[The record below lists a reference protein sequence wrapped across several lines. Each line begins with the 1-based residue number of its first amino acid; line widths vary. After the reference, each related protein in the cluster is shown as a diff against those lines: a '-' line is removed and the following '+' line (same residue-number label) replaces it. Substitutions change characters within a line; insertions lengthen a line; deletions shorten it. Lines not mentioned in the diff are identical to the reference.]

1 MKPKFKSHMSKKEL
15 RLFIDNLEMNIR
27 AGFDT
32 DKNQKKLDDIMSK
45 LNQGVRLKNG
55 IVSSVEDL
63 QDTYAPFSSPD
74 GSTDY
79 VFNKIEED
87 KRVKITQKILLE
99 IIKDELKSVIEEK
112 LAAGYALNDKGEYE
126 KIMSVPVENPS
137 EVAPS
142 DSKSNKDL
150 AQKAA
155 ERGYQVQDANKY
167 EQNIRKIKF
176 DVDDP
181 VTTAAMNIISVF
193 DVTGVSA
200 WPSLAAATRTFKTN
214 KTWYN
219 AFRLSLAA
227 ADVLPVVGR
236 LTSGVQKAGKIAK
249 AVKNLS
255 VTMKNS
261 RMANKALKASAKTSS
276 TLSTMDTAL
285 SINALRTKKKKPL
298 KPSQKRLLAKLTK
311 KQQQPDSDNNLMSID
326 NNESLIQKKA
336 VSQNK
341 YKPKNVQLKQIQSL
355 VGAEPTGKYNNETY
369 EKIVA
374 FQKKV
379 GSKPDGVFGNNTLLA
394 YKKLYNR
401 NRRVA

>member
-1 MKPKFKSHMSKKEL
+1 MGL
-15 RLFIDNLEMNIR
+15 LECNM
-27 AGFDT
+27 
-32 DKNQKKLDDIMSK
+32 
-45 LNQGVRLKNG
+45 
-55 IVSSVEDL
+55 
-63 QDTYAPFSSPD
+63 
-74 GSTDY
+74 
-79 VFNKIEED
+79 
-87 KRVKITQKILLE
+87 KITQKILLE

-126 KIMSVPVENPS
+126 KIMSVPVEEPS

-155 ERGYQVQDANKY
+155 ERGYQVQDADKY
-167 EQNIRKIKF
+167 EQEITKIKF
-176 DVDDP
+176 DVDNKY
-181 VTTAAMNIISVF
+181 TSAAMNII
-193 DVTGVSA
+193 GVLDPTMVSS
-200 WPSLAAATRTFKTN
+200 WPSLAQAVRTFKAN

-219 AFRLSLAA
+219 AFRLTLAV
-227 ADVLPVVGR
+227 ADVVPVVGKI
-236 LTSGVQKAGKIAK
+236 TGGAQKATKLLALLRNAK
-249 AVKNLS
+249 TGLKTAA
-255 VTMKNS
+255 
-261 RMANKALKASAKTSS
+261 MANKALKASNKVSS
-276 TLSTMDTAL
+276 ALSKMDTAV

-298 KPSQKRLLAKLTK
+298 RPSQKKLLAKLTK
-311 KQQQPDSDNNLMSID
+311 KQQSDSDLMSVD